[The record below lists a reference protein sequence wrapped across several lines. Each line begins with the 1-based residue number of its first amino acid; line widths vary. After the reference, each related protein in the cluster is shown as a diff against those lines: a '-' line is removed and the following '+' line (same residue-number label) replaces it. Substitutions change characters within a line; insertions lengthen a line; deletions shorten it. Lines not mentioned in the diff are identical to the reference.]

1 MKPSLCL
8 KIDREW
14 GRVGNFKV
22 REIRVT
28 SICRNKDMAKKE
40 GKRVRWGESP
50 MMGRRFDGEK
60 GRSPD
65 FDLLC
70 L

>member
-1 MKPSLCL
+1 L
-8 KIDREW
+8 
-14 GRVGNFKV
+14 NFKV

-28 SICRNKDMAKKE
+28 SICRKKDMAKKE
-40 GKRVRWGESP
+40 GERGTGGDAER
-50 MMGRRFDGEK
+50 GRGSEGEK

-65 FDLLC
+65 LDLLC

>member
-1 MKPSLCL
+1 L
-8 KIDREW
+8 
-14 GRVGNFKV
+14 NFKV

-28 SICRNKDMAKKE
+28 SIRWNKDMAKEE
-40 GKRVRWGESP
+40 GERRTVATRGREGE
-50 MMGRRFDGEK
+50 GYR